1 MRSGQPLNRGQE
13 ISLHIAIMH
22 LFPLRRGKKY
32 LSLVEKLHCYK
43 WRCGSFCPWEVII
56 EITCQ
61 TFYSTL
67 SLLFLSPLPF
77 LSPPPPS
84 PPPLSPLPFPSL
96 PLPPLPSPSLP
107 SPLSP
112 SSPPLPLN
120 SLPSPFPP
128 PLSRSPPLPSPPLS
142 FLPCSFSSA

>member
-61 TFYSTL
+61 TFYSPPPL
-67 SLLFLSPLPF
+67 PLPSLPSPSPLSP
-77 LSPPPPS
+77 SPLF
-84 PPPLSPLPFPSL
+84 PPPLSP
-96 PLPPLPSPSLP
+96 PLYPPLPL
-107 SPLSP
+107 LSP